1 MQLQGFPHLCRPQ
14 SRIQNMT
21 QQRTTDPFEI
31 DFKKKFDLT
40 GKVILI
46 TGACGLIGRAFCE
59 AAAQFG
65 AHIVV
70 ADIPQSD
77 PGGFAKKLEERH
89 ERTMMGIAIDVSSRA
104 QVEHMKKTVL
114 EKFRTIDG
122 LVNGHQNKTHLKF
135 EPFESVSDENWDTVV
150 NINLKGTFL
159 TCQIIGSWMAE
170 QGRGSIIN
178 IPSTYSVVAPNQNL
192 YKGTNLGCPAEY
204 SASKGGIDA
213 LSRYLASYWA
223 AKGVRVNMIT
233 PHGVWNNHQEQ
244 FEKNFANFSPLQRLS
259 YNHEVAGALI
269 YLLSDASSY
278 TTGDNL
284 LVEGG
289 WTVW

>member
-1 MQLQGFPHLCRPQ
+1 M
-14 SRIQNMT
+14 
-21 QQRTTDPFEI
+21 RTTDPGII

-40 GKVILI
+40 DKVIVI

-65 AHIVV
+65 AHIIC
-70 ADIPQSD
+70 ADIPLAK
-77 PGGFAKKLEERH
+77 PGELAH
-89 ERTMMGIAIDVSSRA
+89 E
-104 QVEHMKKTVL
+104 L
-114 EKFRTIDG
+114 EKKHGRKMLGVELNVAVKKEVIALKEQVLSAFGKIDG
-122 LVNGHQNKTHLKF
+122 LVCGHQNKSHLKF
-135 EPFESVSDENWDTVV
+135 EPFEDVTEENWDTVV
-150 NINLKGTFL
+150 EINLRGTFL
-159 TCQIIGSWMAE
+159 LCQVIGSYMAE
-170 QGRGSIIN
+170 QGAGSVIN

-192 YKGTNLGCPAEY
+192 YKGTSLGCPAAY

-223 AKGVRVNMIT
+223 AKNVRVNMIT
-233 PHGVWNNHQEQ
+233 PHGVWNNHEAQ
-244 FEKNFANFSPLQRLS
+244 FEENFARFSPLQRLS
-259 YNHEVAGALI
+259 YNHEVAPALI

-278 TTGDNL
+278 VTGHNM

>member
-1 MQLQGFPHLCRPQ
+1 MK
-14 SRIQNMT
+14 
-21 QQRTTDPFEI
+21 RTTDPNEI
-31 DFKKKFDLT
+31 DFRAKFELKD
-40 GKVILI
+40 KVVVI
-46 TGACGLIGRAFCE
+46 TGACGLVGRAFCE

-65 AHIVV
+65 AHVV
-70 ADIPQSD
+70 LADIPQSD
-77 PGGFAKKLEERH
+77 PIAKAKELEDKHSRE
-89 ERTMMGIAIDVSSRA
+89 MLGVALDVADRG
-104 QVEHMKKTVL
+104 QVEKLKDSVL
-114 EKFRTIDG
+114 TKFGKIDG

-135 EPFESVSDENWDTVV
+135 EPFESVTDENWDTVV
-150 NINLKGTFL
+150 HINLKGTFL
-159 TCQIIGSWMAE
+159 TCQILGYWMAE
-170 QGRGSIIN
+170 NGGGSIIN

-223 AKGVRVNMIT
+223 SKKVRVNMIT
-233 PHGVWNNHQEQ
+233 PHGVWNHHEDQ
-244 FEKNFANFSPLQRLS
+244 FEANFANFSPMERLS
-259 YNHEVAGALI
+259 YNHEVAGAMV